1 MKDKFQNPFKSV
13 QLDEYNRYVAG
24 ALGAGFGAISGIAHS
39 ATLPNHG
46 AELIIPAHI
55 TAWSSYFYGKGLK
68 DDIDSAYY
76 RHQKNLQVY
85 GPDHPETQK
94 TKNELK
100 DLSKKIVFFP
110 HILGNLYHRAVSG
123 KWTASGQD
131 YLRELKKKE
140 KESLAENSLLNN
152 PQNEK
157 DKGDPLAGLKLL
169 TTNQRFSRQLAV
181 PIATH
186 IARTPLRLLGI
197 SEYIPFIPEIIA
209 AHYAY
214 RTGLKS
220 DLQYRLNKYIE
231 NRDLHGEHH
240 PETIKYK
247 NEYNLLAPTLKKVEK
262 QHKWFVNKVKSLAGN
277 VRNRMGR
284 TGKGSTIPFEVSNTP
299 YESKLPVYRG

>member
-1 MKDKFQNPFKSV
+1 MEDKFQNPFKSV

-39 ATLPNHG
+39 AALPNHG

-85 GPDHPETQK
+85 GPNHPETQK

-140 KESLAENSLLNN
+140 KEALAENTSTGESADL
-152 PQNEK
+152 PK
-157 DKGDPLAGLKLL
+157 DSIIKSKL
-169 TTNQRFSRQLAV
+169 R
-181 PIATH
+181 
-186 IARTPLRLLGI
+186 
-197 SEYIPFIPEIIA
+197 YIIPGPA
-209 AHYAY
+209 A
-214 RTGLKS
+214 
-220 DLQYRLNKYIE
+220 
-231 NRDLHGEHH
+231 
-240 PETIKYK
+240 
-247 NEYNLLAPTLKKVEK
+247 LLARSA
-262 QHKWFVNKVKSLAGN
+262 VNQ
-277 VRNRMGR
+277 